1 MKVILDNSPP
11 LINFVS
17 CIFVLRSSCLLLLDH
32 VTFDILLKVDN
43 VTSVDTSSDS
53 KVRNFLGSQHPY
65 LSYPRF
71 VFLFFIVLRLARCQ
85 CDGYL

>member
-11 LINFVS
+11 IINVVS

-43 VTSVDTSSDS
+43 ITSVDTSSDS
-53 KVRNFLGSQHPY
+53 KVRNLLGSQHPY
-65 LSYPRF
+65 LSYLRF
-71 VFLFFIVLRLARCQ
+71 VFLLLLDI
-85 CDGYL
+85 Y